1 LAKVLRVGLTGNVA
15 SGKSAVAKMLS
26 RYPDVSV
33 LDADEVVHRL
43 LKTEKVKK
51 QLAEIFGSKIFTP
64 RGEVDRKKL
73 ARLVFSDRNLLKKLE
88 NILHP
93 LVYEEFEKFCRQ
105 RGGICVLE
113 AALIFEKGNR
123 GRFDRVV
130 VVYAPFEVAKERAK
144 KRGMSEEDFLRR
156 WKNQMDPQEK
166 KKLADFVVDN
176 SKTLRETEKQVK
188 KLVERLREEL
198 RRKEG
203 P

>member
-1 LAKVLRVGLTGNVA
+1 VLRVGLTGNVA